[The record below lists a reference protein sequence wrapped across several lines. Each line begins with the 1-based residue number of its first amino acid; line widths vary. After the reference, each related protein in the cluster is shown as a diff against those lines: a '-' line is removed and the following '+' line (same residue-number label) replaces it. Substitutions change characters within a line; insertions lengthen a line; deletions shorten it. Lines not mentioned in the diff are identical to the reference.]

1 MKTQAMGYAQSG
13 VTTMEDLFRSY
24 WWLLFP
30 LAWFVS
36 AGFSSYLNYRRQ
48 KDTLKLIQT
57 YAEKG
62 QEPPEALLKVLDR
75 PIDADDDSWHSRR
88 CGRAGD
94 GSLFSVVLFG
104 VMAAG
109 FGYASHMD
117 IYGAGDAFLIVSF
130 VLSALALAS
139 LVSALRGGRG
149 PRA

>member
-1 MKTQAMGYAQSG
+1 
-13 VTTMEDLFRSY
+13 MEDLFRSY

-36 AGFSSYLNYRRQ
+36 SGFSSFLNYRRQ
-48 KDTLKLIQT
+48 KDTLRLIQT

-75 PIDADDDSWHSRR
+75 PIDADTEMWGEGGRSSGRSR
-88 CGRAGD
+88 D
-94 GSLFSVVLFG
+94 GSGFSVVLFG

-109 FGYASHMD
+109 FGYASYTD

-139 LVSALRGGRG
+139 LVSELRGRRG